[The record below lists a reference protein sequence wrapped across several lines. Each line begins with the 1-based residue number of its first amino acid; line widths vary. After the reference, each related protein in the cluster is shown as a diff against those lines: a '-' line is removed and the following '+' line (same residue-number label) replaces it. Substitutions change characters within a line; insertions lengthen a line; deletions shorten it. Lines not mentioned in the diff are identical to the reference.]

1 MKFNKSLA
9 VAALTAFTRISA
21 APIEQPSNIVSST
34 VGSVPAYG
42 YNSTTLLASVSTNL
56 PIAFVTTSSVTTLA
70 VASSPVSLNPVDF
83 ISVEDFEDDSISLQ
97 DYDRFVNFWN
107 STNDDDLISAQ
118 DFSIDAS
125 NSAYREQSGSLFNI
139 FRSASGTSDD
149 VCTPYS
155 SAFMPYTGF
164 RFVTT
169 SHYNYK
175 LFFTHKLS
183 NLVYCYQGKE
193 VTRASAKIPFGKRDI
208 LWGSKYCFSQDA
220 TQKGVRNGGPAIE
233 GCYVPARTA
242 RAHHGETVMGISWR
256 RPERLYGGL
265 FRLPKNSGKVVND
278 AAIPVSPLI
287 ADEPYMGFTKSISK
301 GRSEVSVPQAYTPDY
316 YGNHYPL
323 ASDAWAKYIDVTE
336 AYKPILPERIPL
348 DSNGYIQWV
357 TIFRWIFLNEI
368 LLAQLK
374 DIYQEMPWAP
384 EILAASL
391 MGTASVEEMQK
402 ANIPLDIVH
411 QLGIDALQLPTV
423 PSMPGSNFMPVYQT
437 PYSQPDWLLKLEQKL
452 IDTGLTAIGFAFR
465 TTMNQ
470 VRTRLSLVEDKRFAK
485 FIYMTISYI
494 INP

>member
-1 MKFNKSLA
+1 MQFFKHIHLTVLA
-9 VAALTAFTRISA
+9 GAFLVSA
-21 APIEQPSNIVSST
+21 APIEKTCAVVVSVPSNSYNHTSNTTTST
-34 VGSVPAYG
+34 VSTATPITSVFPTHFATPSPLSTLDASDFIDFSSFDDEDSITMEDFERLFQNW
-42 YNSTTLLASVSTNL
+42 NSTTEDMAYAQDVS
-56 PIAFVTTSSVTTLA
+56 IDDSYSSVY
-70 VASSPVSLNPVDF
+70 N
-83 ISVEDFEDDSISLQ
+83 Q
-97 DYDRFVNFWN
+97 
-107 STNDDDLISAQ
+107 Q
-118 DFSIDAS
+118 
-125 NSAYREQSGSLFNI
+125 QSFGNHN
-139 FRSASGTSDD
+139 D
-149 VCTPYS
+149 VCAPYS

-164 RFVTT
+164 RFITT
-169 SHYNYK
+169 SHYKYK
-175 LFFTHKLS
+175 PFFTHKLS

-193 VTRASAKIPFGKRDI
+193 VARVSNKIPFGKRDI
-208 LWGSKYCFSQDA
+208 LWGSKYCFTQDA
-220 TQKGVRNGGPAIE
+220 TKKGVMNGGPAIE

-287 ADEPYMGFTKSISK
+287 ADEPYMGFTKALAK
-301 GRSEVSVPQAYTPDY
+301 GRAEVSVPHAYTPDY
-316 YGNHYPL
+316 YCDYYPL
-323 ASDAWAKYIDVTE
+323 ASDGWAKYIDISE
-336 AYKPILPERIPL
+336 EYKPILPERIPL
-348 DSNGYIQWV
+348 DRDGYIQWI

-391 MGTASVEEMQK
+391 MGTASAEEMQK
-402 ANIPLDIVH
+402 ANIPLDLVH

-437 PYSQPDWLLKLEQKL
+437 PYSQPDWLIKLEMKL
-452 IDTGLTAIGFAFR
+452 FDTGLTAVGFAFR

-470 VRTRLSLVEDKRFAK
+470 VRTRLSMIEDKRFAK
-485 FIYMTISYI
+485 FIYVTISYV